1 LLGYD
6 GCGRKVPERLFAH
19 IASLIMGD
27 EVEVE
32 LGLRPFPNVEK
43 YDKLLVR
50 GAGLGAAIKALM
62 VVINQ

>member
-1 LLGYD
+1 
-6 GCGRKVPERLFAH
+6 
-19 IASLIMGD
+19 MGD